1 MDIKQLEY
9 FMAIAETG
17 HITAAAK
24 KLNISQ
30 PPLSLQLKNLENELG
45 AELFRRNSRNME
57 ITPAGLMLRDRA
69 KQLFELMDTIYAD
82 FETINATM
90 NGTLNLG
97 SIYCANADNFVMEK
111 IRELSGRYPDIRFN
125 LYGGSTTRVRELM
138 EYGVITVGFIR
149 EALNPELYYGIRL
162 TNCENRP
169 RDYYV
174 AVGDFAAFGMEP
186 EGEVVAL
193 RELNGRPLV
202 IHKVFLQQ
210 LNEVCAEHGIK
221 ANVTAKNNNDNLSLD
236 WAASR
241 MGIALMPV
249 SAVNGYICQGNGLQV
264 KTVVEPEIP
273 AEIYLVWRKDRYLT
287 NPEREL
293 VELFR

>member
-9 FMAIAETG
+9 FMAIAQTG

-45 AELFRRNSRNME
+45 VELFRRNSRNME
-57 ITPAGLMLRDRA
+57 ITPAGLMLRDKA

-82 FETINATM
+82 FETISATM

-97 SIYCANADNFVMEK
+97 SIYCANPDNFIMQK
-111 IRELSGRYPDIRFN
+111 IRQLNSRYPDIRFN

-138 EYGVITVGFIR
+138 EYGTITVGFIR
-149 EALNPELYYGIRL
+149 DPLNPELYNSIRL
-162 TNCENRP
+162 TNTGNGP

-174 AVGDFAAFGMEP
+174 AVADFAAFGMEP
-186 EGEVVAL
+186 EGETITL
-193 RELNGRPLV
+193 KELEEKPLI
-202 IHKVFLQQ
+202 IHKTFLQR
-210 LNEVCAEHGIK
+210 LNEVCSSHDIK
-221 ANVTAKNNNDNLSLD
+221 ANVAAKNNNDNLSLD
-236 WAASR
+236 WATSR
-241 MGIALMPV
+241 MGIALMPI
-249 SAVNGYICQGNGLQV
+249 SAVNEYICAGNQLQV
-264 KTVVEPEIP
+264 KTVVEPGLP

-293 VELFR
+293 VELFV